1 MAVFRGECMTRIA
14 GLLFD
19 KDGTLFDFHAS
30 WGNWAAA
37 LMRDLAG
44 GDEARAEVLGRAVG
58 YDMAKHAFLPD
69 SPAIS
74 GTPEDISAALLV
86 WLPGASPAGLLARMN
101 ALSATAVMV
110 PATPLSPL
118 LAQLRGRGL
127 CLGLASN
134 DSEAAAHGHLAA
146 EGIDGAFD
154 FIAGYDSGHGEK
166 PGPGMALAYA
176 AACGLDPRHIVMVGD
191 SLHDMLSGRAA
202 GMRTVA
208 VLTGLATHDDL
219 APLADA
225 VLPDIGHLPAWLD
238 AMEQGPRNDRDL
250 SSRARLEP
258 PHLAPSSLTPTERIL
273 PVLTFARNSTGQ
285 RPVAHTVL
293 PG

>member
-1 MAVFRGECMTRIA
+1 MFMFRGECMTRIA

-30 WGNWAAA
+30 WGNWAAT

-44 GDEARAEVLGRAVG
+44 GDEARAERLGRAVG
-58 YDMAKHAFLPD
+58 YDMTERMFLPD
-69 SPAIS
+69 SPAIA
-74 GTPEDISAALLV
+74 GTPEDIGAALLE

-101 ALSATAVMV
+101 ALAAAATMV
-110 PATPLSPL
+110 PATPLAPL
-118 LAQLRGRGL
+118 MVQLRGRGL
-127 CLGLASN
+127 RLGLASN
-134 DSEAAAHGHLAA
+134 DSEAAVRGHLAA
-146 EGIDGAFD
+146 EGITEAFD

-166 PGPGMALAYA
+166 PDPGMALAYA
-176 AACGLDPRHIVMVGD
+176 EACDLDPRQIVMVGD
-191 SLHDMLSGRAA
+191 SLHDMQAGRAA

-208 VLTGLATHDDL
+208 VLTGLATGDDL

-238 AMEQGPRNDRDL
+238 AQDQGMTAEMDT
-250 SSRARLEP
+250 SRRIGITP
-258 PHLAPSSLTPTERIL
+258 PGPPLPADTLAI
-273 PVLTFARNSTGQ
+273 PVR
-285 RPVAHTVL
+285 RPHPGPYSAMHFFL

>member
-1 MAVFRGECMTRIA
+1 MTGIA

-58 YDMAKHAFLPD
+58 YDMTARVFLPD
-69 SPAIS
+69 SPAIA
-74 GTPEDISAALLV
+74 GTPEDIGAALLR

-101 ALSATAVMV
+101 ALAATATMV
-110 PATPLSPL
+110 PATPLPPL
-118 LAQLRGRGL
+118 MAQLRGRGL
-127 CLGLASN
+127 RLGLASN
-134 DSEAAAHGHLAA
+134 DSEAAARGHLAA
-146 EGIDGAFD
+146 EGIAEAFD

-176 AACGLDPRHIVMVGD
+176 EACGLDPRQVVMVGD

-208 VLTGLATHDDL
+208 VLTGLATRDDL
-219 APLADA
+219 VPLADA

-238 AMEQGPRNDRDL
+238 TMARQARGARDDPSPR
-250 SSRARLEP
+250 AAF
-258 PHLAPSSLTPTERIL
+258 APSGPILANTMSPVL
-273 PVLTFARNSTGQ
+273 PVARHRTGQ
-285 RPVAHTVL
+285 RPAPQTVL